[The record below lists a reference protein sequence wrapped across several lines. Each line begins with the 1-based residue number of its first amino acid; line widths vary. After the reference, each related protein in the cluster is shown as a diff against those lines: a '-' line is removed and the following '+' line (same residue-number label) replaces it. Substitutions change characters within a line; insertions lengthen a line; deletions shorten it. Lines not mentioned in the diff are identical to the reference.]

1 MPVNRYVKLGGR
13 LGAVIATLFLV
24 ACTTTF
30 QGDKVDYKSVE
41 KAPTLEVPPD
51 LSQLSSNTRFAV
63 PGAPVS
69 ASTFAAGKT
78 ATTSSQMVAVGAQ
91 GDVTIERVGNKR
103 WLVVKRTPAQLWNPV
118 REFWQESGFLLV
130 IDQPNLGIMET
141 DWAENR
147 AKLPQDVIRAT
158 VGKLFDS
165 LYSTGERDKF
175 RTRMEV
181 SPDGT
186 STEIFISH
194 RGMIEQ
200 YNTKD
205 NTNTIWTNREVDAE
219 LEAEFLKRLM
229 VKLGSTPEQA
239 QALVAGAA
247 AKDKVARVTTVNG
260 VPVLQLD
267 DNFDRAWRRVGLAL
281 DRTGFTVEDRDRSQG
296 TYFVRYVEPNSDKEP
311 GWLGKLFG
319 AKPKETAPLKFRI
332 ALRSAGDL
340 TTVSILDATG
350 QPVASDNAKRI
361 VQVIADDIR

>member
-1 MPVNRYVKLGGR
+1 MNRYVKLGGR

-51 LSQLSSNTRFAV
+51 LSQLASNTRYAV

-78 ATTSSQMVAVGAQ
+78 ASTAPSQMVAVAAQ

-147 AKLPQDVIRAT
+147 AKLPQDIIRST
-158 VGKLFDS
+158 VGKLMDS

-175 RTRMEV
+175 RTRLEV
-181 SPDGT
+181 SPT
-186 STEIFISH
+186 EPRPKSSSATAAWWSST
-194 RGMIEQ
+194 
-200 YNTKD
+200 
-205 NTNTIWTNREVDAE
+205 
-219 LEAEFLKRLM
+219 
-229 VKLGSTPEQA
+229 TPRTTPTPS
-239 QALVAGAA
+239 GPAA
-247 AKDKVARVTTVNG
+247 
-260 VPVLQLD
+260 
-267 DNFDRAWRRVGLAL
+267 
-281 DRTGFTVEDRDRSQG
+281 RSM
-296 TYFVRYVEPNSDKEP
+296 PNS
-311 GWLGKLFG
+311 
-319 AKPKETAPLKFRI
+319 KPSSS
-332 ALRSAGDL
+332 SA
-340 TTVSILDATG
+340 
-350 QPVASDNAKRI
+350 
-361 VQVIADDIR
+361 